1 MIIRSVSASSQALK
15 FKNIL
20 LVTFLHQEDL
30 HWYET
35 GIKRK
40 PTLVVHSKLK
50 EEPSSLRAVVA
61 PDGSIANIAGKL
73 QYRLS
78 KSFKDPDLNEMQD
91 RQKALSIKPLL
102 KQYLYHDSLNNIVLD
117 ENKDTAS
124 YHVVPGTEDKA
135 NWQKGAESLVQL
147 GSGKSRN
154 ENNANVGTIPNED
167 EDVRKQASRFQ
178 SMVIQDDELL
188 AKDAEGENK
197 EPVSSEGN
205 SGTERGE
212 TYEQKQA
219 DAIQSVISQEDD
231 LIQHGNDDAFSES
244 TGNNSSVSP
253 KVFQRK
259 PISYFASGIALNNN
273 PIASLFPGM
282 DSKPVPDSSSVTY
295 NIMLNGDT
303 TEKEPPNE
311 MPKKESLQSNASTLS
326 FAETKSTTV
335 AKGDSNVTTIKQEQ
349 KVGVARDPT
358 VLSEGNATGTGEKL
372 IANLNRQVSAPASS
386 RFPQNGNS
394 TGTGNTIKSTSLN
407 VVDAVS
413 STSRVHQVTSPAVI
427 TLPNSSSHPIK
438 LVFHVKDM
446 KDVDGS
452 SQVHQQLG
460 RMNNGLEQHLN
471 DEGKLHS
478 LLSPVLPILLAV
490 KTSYVT
496 PNFSNGSGLEVL
508 SYVSLIFVRHI
519 QNYHISLTLSL
530 PRGSPLR
537 SKIVWR

>member
-1 MIIRSVSASSQALK
+1 MK
-15 FKNIL
+15 FQNIL
-20 LVTFLHQEDL
+20 LVAFLHQEDL

-35 GIKRK
+35 GVKRK
-40 PTLVVHSKLK
+40 PTRVVNSKLK

-78 KSFKDPDLNEMQD
+78 KSFKDRDLNEMQN

-102 KQYLYHDSLNNIVLD
+102 KQYLYHDNLNNIVLD

-135 NWQKGAESLVQL
+135 NWQKGAESMVQL
-147 GSGKSRN
+147 GNGKSRN

-188 AKDAEGENK
+188 AKAAEGENK
-197 EPVSSEGN
+197 EAASSDGN
-205 SGTERGE
+205 SGTELGE
-212 TYEQKQA
+212 PYEQKQA

-231 LIQHGNDDAFSES
+231 MIQHENDDAFSES
-244 TGNNSSVSP
+244 TGNNSSASP
-253 KVFQRK
+253 KMFQRK

-273 PIASLFPGM
+273 PIASSFPGM
-282 DSKPVPDSSSVTY
+282 DSKPFPDSSSVTY

-303 TEKEPPNE
+303 TENEPPNE
-311 MPKKESLQSNASTLS
+311 MPKKESLQSNASTLF

-335 AKGDSNVTTIKQEQ
+335 AKGHTNVTTNKQEQ

-358 VLSEGNATGTGEKL
+358 ALSEANGTKVTGEEL
-372 IANLNRQVSAPASS
+372 IANLNGQVSASPSS
-386 RFPQNGNS
+386 LFPPNGNF
-394 TGTGNTIKSTSLN
+394 TGTGNTIKSSTSLN

-427 TLPNSSSHPIK
+427 TLPNSSSRPIK
-438 LVFHVKDM
+438 LVFHVKDT
-446 KDVDGS
+446 KGVDGS
-452 SQVHQQLG
+452 SQLYQQLG
-460 RMNNGLEQHLN
+460 KTNNGLEQHLN
-471 DEGKLHS
+471 HVGKLQFR
-478 LLSPVLPILLAV
+478 LSPVLPISLSV
-490 KTSYVT
+490 KT
-496 PNFSNGSGLEVL
+496 
-508 SYVSLIFVRHI
+508 
-519 QNYHISLTLSL
+519 ISLSNRRLTS
-530 PRGSPLR
+530 S
-537 SKIVWR
+537 